1 MVTPTD
7 VKHIVRDPTT
17 YGGKP
22 CIEDH
27 RISVHDVVVWSRQG
41 RSPDAIAR
49 DFHLTRAQVHAALS
63 YYYDHQDEID
73 REIAEEQ
80 TEIATHAEADDSSL
94 AQCVRAV
101 IARIQHRSD
110 HACSSDSQLP
120 RSHGRVPG
128 RD

>member
-7 VKHIVRDPTT
+7 VKHIVRDPTI

-22 CIEDH
+22 CIEGH

-73 REIAEEQ
+73 GEIAEEQ
-80 TEIATHAEADDSSL
+80 AEIAARAEADNSSL
-94 AQCVRAV
+94 AQRIRTTITERRAQ
-101 IARIQHRSD
+101 RQHD
-110 HACSSDSQLP
+110 
-120 RSHGRVPG
+120 
-128 RD
+128 